1 VNYLKEGELS
11 EICLINISFLQKIT
25 LRLNL
30 KGWVELQE
38 EDNSREASGNNSK
51 EHRPRLNSSP
61 TTS

>member
-1 VNYLKEGELS
+1 MNYLKEGELS

-30 KGWVELQE
+30 IGWVGLQE

-51 EHRPRLNSSP
+51 EHRPGLNSSP